1 MIKRLK
7 YLSVLFKA
15 TVSDSQKASNEI
27 GYTPEEFAVSK
38 SKQFTENVNDN
49 TISSK
54 IKTSQLSDQLSES
67 DASFLKFN

>member
-27 GYTPEEFAVSK
+27 GYTTEEEFAVSK

-49 TISSK
+49 MISSK
-54 IKTSQLSDQLSES
+54 IKTSQLSES